1 MNNLRLQK
9 HKNKSLKMR
18 SLELEKIF
26 KPSNISIND
35 MDKSKKRTSKKRTF
49 TKKYLMQLVQLSNA
63 IYS

>member
-35 MDKSKKRTSKKRTF
+35 MDKSKKKNEQEENIYKKM
-49 TKKYLMQLVQLSNA
+49 LDA
-63 IYS
+63 IGAIV

>member
-35 MDKSKKRTSKKRTF
+35 MDK
-49 TKKYLMQLVQLSNA
+49 
-63 IYS
+63 